1 MAAEKFRDLRM
12 TSARLQPAGEPA
24 PLGSWAQVFSGSY
37 GLSHG
42 SEIMFP
48 KLYLVKQ
55 TFPRP
60 RIEAVKSTVY
70 QELEK
75 LGIRQRLPKGSKV
88 AITAGSRGINKIVE
102 ITRYIV
108 DYLKENGFEP
118 RLIAAMGSHGGGT
131 AEGQRAILNSLG
143 LTPEAV
149 GAPVLTGAETVEVGK
164 TPQGL
169 IAYINRHIRD
179 VDGVI
184 VLNRIKVH
192 TALMGDMQSGLTK
205 MCVVGLGG
213 PSGAQ
218 QFHSLG
224 IRELPACLREI
235 GTILME
241 KTPILGGLAIIEN
254 GFEETAHIIG
264 VEARKFIEEEP
275 KLLAMATKLLP
286 LLPVDK
292 LDILVIE
299 EMGKDYSGTCIDTN
313 VVGRFRVK
321 GEPEPE
327 TPFIKR
333 IVVLDISEGSHGNAN
348 GVGLADLVTDKLVGK
363 IDLKST
369 YLNVV
374 TTGFVQ
380 RCFIPLHFP
389 SEKETIEMAIASL
402 GRVAAKDLRLMV
414 IPTTL
419 HLERVYASEAL
430 VAELKAKPGVEVMGE
445 AMELAFDASGN
456 MVTRLMEHKTSPE
469 HALA

>member
-1 MAAEKFRDLRM
+1 
-12 TSARLQPAGEPA
+12 
-24 PLGSWAQVFSGSY
+24 
-37 GLSHG
+37 
-42 SEIMFP
+42 MFP
-48 KLYLVKQ
+48 KLYLAKQ

-60 RIEAVKSTVY
+60 RVEDIKSTIY

-75 LGIRQRLPKGSKV
+75 LGIKKRLPKGAKV
-88 AITAGSRGINKIVE
+88 AITAGSRGINRIVE
-102 ITRYIV
+102 MTRLTV
-108 DYLKENGFEP
+108 EYLKENGFEP

-131 AEGQRAILNSLG
+131 AEGQREILTSLG
-143 LTPEAV
+143 LTPESV

-169 IAYINRHIRD
+169 IAYINRHVLD
-179 VDGVI
+179 VQGVI

-192 TALMGDMQSGLTK
+192 TALVGDMQSGLTK

-235 GTILME
+235 GTILIE

-275 KLLAMATKLLP
+275 KLLAMANKLMP
-286 LLPVDK
+286 LLPADK

-333 IVVLDISEGSHGNAN
+333 IVLLDISAGSHGNAN
-348 GVGLADLVTDKLVGK
+348 GIGLADLVTDKLVGK
-363 IDLKST
+363 IDLKAM
-369 YLNVV
+369 YLNVL

-389 SEKETIEMAIASL
+389 SEKETVEMAIATL
-402 GRVAAKDLRLMV
+402 GRIAPEDLRLMI

-419 HLERVYASEAL
+419 HLDKVYVSEAL
-430 VAELKAKPGVEVMGE
+430 VAELKAKPGVEVADE
-445 AMELAFDASGN
+445 AVALEFDADRN
-456 MVTRLMEHKTSPE
+456 MVHRLMTHKASQT
-469 HALA
+469 HA

>member
-1 MAAEKFRDLRM
+1 
-12 TSARLQPAGEPA
+12 
-24 PLGSWAQVFSGSY
+24 
-37 GLSHG
+37 
-42 SEIMFP
+42 MFP
-48 KLYLVKQ
+48 KLYLARQ

-60 RIEAVKSTVY
+60 RVDAIKSTVY
-70 QELEK
+70 AELEK
-75 LGIRQRLPKGSKV
+75 LGIGKRLPKGAKV
-88 AITAGSRGINKIVE
+88 AVTAGSRGINRIVE
-102 ITRYIV
+102 LTRMTV
-108 DYLKENGFEP
+108 EYLKENGFEP
-118 RLIAAMGSHGGGT
+118 CLIAAMGSHGGGT
-131 AEGQRAILNSLG
+131 AEGQRAILTSLG
-143 LTPEAV
+143 LTAEAV

-169 IAYINRHIRD
+169 TAYINRHVCD

-224 IRELPACLREI
+224 LRELPACLREI
-235 GTILME
+235 GAILIE
-241 KTPILGGLAIIEN
+241 KMPILGGLAIIEN

-275 KLLAMATKLLP
+275 KLLAMSTKLMP
-286 LLPVDK
+286 LLPADK
-292 LDILVIE
+292 LNVLVIE

-321 GEPEPE
+321 GEPEPG

-348 GVGLADLVTDKLVGK
+348 GVGLADLVTDKLVSK

-369 YLNVV
+369 YLNVL

-380 RCFIPLHFP
+380 RCFYSAAF
-389 SEKETIEMAIASL
+389 SQRKRNFEMAIASL
-402 GRVAAKDLRLMV
+402 GRVAAKDLRLMIV
-414 IPTTL
+414 PTTL
-419 HLERVYASEAL
+419 HLDKVYVSEAL
-430 VAELKAKPGVEVMGE
+430 VPELKAKPGVEVAE
-445 AMELAFDASGN
+445 EPVALEFDAGGN
-456 MVTRLMEHKTSPE
+456 LLNRLMEHKAGQT
-469 HALA
+469 HA